1 MLFKDAKLITPVRQ
15 NFTAKPR
22 AMGLSLTH
30 KLASLLLDCLLL
42 DSPLIDRQL
51 VVSKFGKAEIGEINA
66 GFKWNIATAL
76 LLSMHLFLSLDSHT
90 TNAAFTQI
98 WF

>member
-15 NFTAKPR
+15 NFTDKPR

-30 KLASLLLDCLLL
+30 KLACLLL

-51 VVSKFGKAEIGEINA
+51 VVSKFGIAEIGEINA
-66 GFKWNIATAL
+66 GFK
-76 LLSMHLFLSLDSHT
+76 
-90 TNAAFTQI
+90 
-98 WF
+98 